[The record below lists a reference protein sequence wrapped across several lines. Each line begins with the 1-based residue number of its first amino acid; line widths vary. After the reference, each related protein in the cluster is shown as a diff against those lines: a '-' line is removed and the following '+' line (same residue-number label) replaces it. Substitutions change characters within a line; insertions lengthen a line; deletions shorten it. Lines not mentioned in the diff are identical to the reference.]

1 MTVICI
7 YTGIH
12 VMSISGTPF
21 LNDKRNVVEFQE
33 ATQSIQK
40 ECILFNQTH
49 YLKCGSCLWKTAY
62 TDLTGFL
69 DISGK
74 AVRCPACNTKIIEV
88 NETPRG
94 HNEDYI
100 PVSYLDFVLSDW

>member
-1 MTVICI
+1 
-7 YTGIH
+7 
-12 VMSISGTPF
+12 MSISGTPF
-21 LNDKRNVVEFQE
+21 LNDKRNVVESQE
-33 ATQSIQK
+33 ATQSTQK
-40 ECILFNQTH
+40 ECILFNQKH

-74 AVRCPACNTKIIEV
+74 AVRCPACNTGIIKV
-88 NETPRG
+88 NETPQG